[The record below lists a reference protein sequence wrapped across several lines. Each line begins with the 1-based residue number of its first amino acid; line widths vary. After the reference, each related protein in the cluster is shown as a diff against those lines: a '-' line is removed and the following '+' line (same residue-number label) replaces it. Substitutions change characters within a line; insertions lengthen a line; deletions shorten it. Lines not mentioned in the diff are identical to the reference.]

1 MRNETKHRSRAPW
14 GLAALRG
21 RKLPRRSRAQLFS
34 LAALLVATALLYLVG
49 LSISGYANEF
59 YSAAAQAGSTNWW
72 SFLWGSSDAGNSIT
86 VDKPPAAIWPMALAV
101 RVFGLSSWSIL
112 VPQAIMG
119 VLAVWLLY
127 ATVRRQFGHRTGLL
141 AGAALATTPVA
152 CLMFRFNNPD
162 ALLVLLLIACVH
174 CVLRALEFEPTDGGN
189 RCRTAWMALAGVACG
204 FAFLTK
210 QLQAFLIL
218 PGLAVAFLVASPT
231 TVRRRLLDSAAAVG
245 ALVASAGWWVLL
257 TVLVPASMRP
267 YIGGSQTNSFL
278 ELTFG
283 YNGLGRITGSMEGAV
298 VAGGSGTGSTTIST
312 GHAGMWGQTGIT
324 RLFDGVWGTQWS
336 WLAPA
341 ALAGIVVALVCLA
354 RAPRTSV
361 RRAQVVAWG
370 GWLVVT
376 GAVFSFMGGTIHQ
389 YYTVA
394 LAPATA
400 ALAAICVYY
409 LLKCKDLAWAR
420 ATSIA
425 LTLALGA
432 WSVVLLRRSEWIWA
446 LRPLALGLAV
456 ASAALQAYLW
466 HRAAKPARA
475 ATAEPAAGEKNA
487 TPAAAPSAAPQ
498 HLAGGRPADP
508 RLQTAA
514 VALALAAAAVGPV
527 SYSLYTAATAH
538 TGSIVTAGPSVSG
551 DSSMGGG
558 PGGRQGGMG
567 SGPGGMGNTG
577 SNGGQGTG
585 SQTTGTGTG
594 TTNGNGNSTG
604 TNASSGNTPSAPSGG
619 SGNGGG
625 MQPPTANGTGTG
637 TTNGTGSGNANG
649 IGGGMGNGSAP
660 NAEGLSSNGGGKG
673 GMGGLLGGSS
683 GSVSSKLVK
692 MLQKNSDGYRWVAAT
707 TGSQNAASYQLATE
721 CSVMPVGGFNG
732 SDPAPTLAQFK
743 KWVKQGLIHYYI
755 AGGQTGGTQ
764 IGGSSASSEI
774 ASWVQQNFESTTVDG
789 VTVYDLTQQ
798 IS

>member
-1 MRNETKHRSRAPW
+1 MRNETKHGSRAPR

-21 RKLPRRSRAQLFS
+21 RELPRRSRAQLFS

-141 AGAALATTPVA
+141 AGAALAATPVA

-174 CVLRALEFEPTDGGN
+174 CVLRALEFEPTAGGN

-204 FAFLTK
+204 VAFLTK

-400 ALAAICVYY
+400 ALAAICLYY
-409 LLKCKDLAWAR
+409 LLKCKNLAWAR

-432 WSVVLLRRSEWIWA
+432 WSVVLLRRSDWIWA

-466 HRAAKPARA
+466 HRAARPSRA
-475 ATAEPAAGEKNA
+475 ANAEPAAGEKDA
-487 TPAAAPSAAPQ
+487 TPAAAASVAPQ

-567 SGPGGMGNTG
+567 TMGGGPGGQQ
-577 SNGGQGTG
+577 GGP
-585 SQTTGTGTG
+585 
-594 TTNGNGNSTG
+594 GNSSGTG

-625 MQPPTANGTGTG
+625 MQPPAANGTGTG

-660 NAEGLSSNGGGKG
+660 NAEGLSSNGKGKG

-692 MLQKNSDGYRWVAAT
+692 MLQKNSDSYRWVAAT
-707 TGSQNAASYQLATE
+707 TGSQSAASYQLATE
-721 CSVMPVGGFNG
+721 CSVMPIGGFNG

-755 AGGQTGGTQ
+755 AGRQTGGTQ

-798 IS
+798 SS

>member
-1 MRNETKHRSRAPW
+1 MRNETKHGSRAPR

-21 RKLPRRSRAQLFS
+21 RKLPRRSRVQLFS

-49 LSISGYANEF
+49 LSVSGYANEF
-59 YSAAAQAGSTNWW
+59 YSSAAQAGSTNWW

-127 ATVRRQFGHRTGLL
+127 ATIRRQFGHLAGLL

-298 VAGGSGTGSTTIST
+298 VAGGASGTGSTTIST

-432 WSVVLLRRSEWIWA
+432 WSVVLLRRSDWIWA

-466 HRAAKPARA
+466 HRAARPARA
-475 ATAEPAAGEKNA
+475 ATAEPTADEKDA
-487 TPAAAPSAAPQ
+487 TPAAAASAAPQ

-567 SGPGGMGNTG
+567 TMGGGA
-577 SNGGQGTG
+577 
-585 SQTTGTGTG
+585 
-594 TTNGNGNSTG
+594 G
-604 TNASSGNTPSAPSGG
+604 TNAPLGNMPSAPSGG

-625 MQPPTANGTGTG
+625 MQPPAA
-637 TTNGTGSGNANG
+637 NGTGSGNANG

-692 MLQKNSDGYRWVAAT
+692 MLQKNSDSYRWVAAT

-721 CSVMPVGGFNG
+721 CSVMPIGGFNG

>member
-1 MRNETKHRSRAPW
+1 MRNETKHRSRAPR

-101 RVFGLSSWSIL
+101 RLFGLSSWSIL

-174 CVLRALEFEPTDGGN
+174 CVLRALEFEPTTGGN

-361 RRAQVVAWG
+361 RRAQVVTWG

-567 SGPGGMGNTG
+567 TMGGGA
-577 SNGGQGTG
+577 
-585 SQTTGTGTG
+585 
-594 TTNGNGNSTG
+594 G
-604 TNASSGNTPSAPSGG
+604 TNAPLGNMPSAPSGG

-625 MQPPTANGTGTG
+625 MQPPAA
-637 TTNGTGSGNANG
+637 NGTGSGNANG

-692 MLQKNSDGYRWVAAT
+692 MLQKNSDSYRWVAAT

-721 CSVMPVGGFNG
+721 CSVMPIGGFNG

>member
-1 MRNETKHRSRAPW
+1 MRNETKHGSRAPR

-49 LSISGYANEF
+49 LSVSGYANEF
-59 YSAAAQAGSTNWW
+59 YSSAAQAGSTNWW

-141 AGAALATTPVA
+141 AGAALAATPVA

-174 CVLRALEFEPTDGGN
+174 CVLRALEFEPTAGGN

-204 FAFLTK
+204 VAFLTK

-432 WSVVLLRRSEWIWA
+432 WSVVLLRRSDWIWA

-466 HRAAKPARA
+466 HRAARPARA
-475 ATAEPAAGEKNA
+475 ATAEPVAGEKNA
-487 TPAAAPSAAPQ
+487 TPAAATSAAPQ

-508 RLQTAA
+508 RLHTAA

-567 SGPGGMGNTG
+567 TMGGGA
-577 SNGGQGTG
+577 
-585 SQTTGTGTG
+585 
-594 TTNGNGNSTG
+594 G
-604 TNASSGNTPSAPSGG
+604 TNAPLGNMPSAPSGG

-625 MQPPTANGTGTG
+625 MQPPAA
-637 TTNGTGSGNANG
+637 NGTGSGNANG

-660 NAEGLSSNGGGKG
+660 NAEGLSSNGGGSGGRG

-692 MLQKNSDGYRWVAAT
+692 MLQKNSDSYRWVAAT

-721 CSVMPVGGFNG
+721 CSVMPIGGFNG

>member
-1 MRNETKHRSRAPW
+1 MRNETKHGSRAPR

-21 RKLPRRSRAQLFS
+21 RELPRRSRAQLFS

-141 AGAALATTPVA
+141 AGAALAATPVA

-174 CVLRALEFEPTDGGN
+174 CVLRALEFEPTAGGN

-204 FAFLTK
+204 VAFLTK

-409 LLKCKDLAWAR
+409 LLKCKDLVWAR

-432 WSVVLLRRSEWIWA
+432 WSVVLLRRSDWIWA

-466 HRAAKPARA
+466 HRAARPARA
-475 ATAEPAAGEKNA
+475 ATAEPTADEKDA
-487 TPAAAPSAAPQ
+487 TPAAAASAAPQ

-558 PGGRQGGMG
+558 PGGQQGG
-567 SGPGGMGNTG
+567 P
-577 SNGGQGTG
+577 
-585 SQTTGTGTG
+585 
-594 TTNGNGNSTG
+594 GNSSGTG

-619 SGNGGG
+619 SGSGGG

-660 NAEGLSSNGGGKG
+660 NAEGLASNGGGKG

-683 GSVSSKLVK
+683 ESVSSKLVK

>member
-1 MRNETKHRSRAPW
+1 MRNETKHGSRAPR
-14 GLAALRG
+14 GLTALRG
-21 RKLPRRSRAQLFS
+21 RKLPRRSRVQLFS

-49 LSISGYANEF
+49 LSVSGYANEF

-127 ATVRRQFGHRTGLL
+127 ATIRRQFGHLAGLL

-174 CVLRALEFEPTDGGN
+174 CVLRALEFEPTAGGN

-204 FAFLTK
+204 VAFLTK

-257 TVLVPASMRP
+257 TALVPASMRP

-432 WSVVLLRRSEWIWA
+432 WSVVLLRRSDWIWA

-466 HRAAKPARA
+466 HRAARPSRA
-475 ATAEPAAGEKNA
+475 ATAEPVAGEKNA
-487 TPAAAPSAAPQ
+487 TPAAATSAAPQ

-508 RLQTAA
+508 RLHTAA

-567 SGPGGMGNTG
+567 TMGGGA
-577 SNGGQGTG
+577 
-585 SQTTGTGTG
+585 
-594 TTNGNGNSTG
+594 G
-604 TNASSGNTPSAPSGG
+604 TNAPLGNMPSAPSGG

-625 MQPPTANGTGTG
+625 MQPPAA
-637 TTNGTGSGNANG
+637 NGTGSGNANG
-649 IGGGMGNGSAP
+649 IGGGMGDGSAP
-660 NAEGLSSNGGGKG
+660 NAEGLSSSGGGRG

-692 MLQKNSDGYRWVAAT
+692 MLQKNSGSYRWVAAT

-721 CSVMPVGGFNG
+721 CSVMPIGGFNG

>member
-1 MRNETKHRSRAPW
+1 MRNETKHRSRAPR

-21 RKLPRRSRAQLFS
+21 RKLPRRSRVQLFS

-49 LSISGYANEF
+49 LSVSGYANEF
-59 YSAAAQAGSTNWW
+59 YSSAAQAGSTNWW

-127 ATVRRQFGHRTGLL
+127 ATVRRQFGHLAGLL

-278 ELTFG
+278 ELTFS

-298 VAGGSGTGSTTIST
+298 VAGGSGTGSTTIAT

-432 WSVVLLRRSEWIWA
+432 WSVVLLRRSDWIWA

-466 HRAAKPARA
+466 HRAARPSRA
-475 ATAEPAAGEKNA
+475 ATAEPVAGEKNA
-487 TPAAAPSAAPQ
+487 TPAAATSAAPQ

-508 RLQTAA
+508 RLHTAA

-567 SGPGGMGNTG
+567 TMGGGA
-577 SNGGQGTG
+577 
-585 SQTTGTGTG
+585 
-594 TTNGNGNSTG
+594 G
-604 TNASSGNTPSAPSGG
+604 TNAPLGNMPSAPSGG

-625 MQPPTANGTGTG
+625 MQPPAA
-637 TTNGTGSGNANG
+637 NGTGSGNANG

-692 MLQKNSDGYRWVAAT
+692 MLQKNSDSYRWVAAT

-721 CSVMPVGGFNG
+721 CSVMPIGGFNG

>member
-1 MRNETKHRSRAPW
+1 MRNETKHGSRAPR

-21 RKLPRRSRAQLFS
+21 RKLPRRSRVQLFS

-49 LSISGYANEF
+49 LSVSGYANEF

-141 AGAALATTPVA
+141 AGAALAATPVA

-174 CVLRALEFEPTDGGN
+174 CVLRALEFEPTAGGN

-257 TVLVPASMRP
+257 TALVPASMRP

-278 ELTFG
+278 ELTFS

-298 VAGGSGTGSTTIST
+298 VAGGASGTGSTTIST

-432 WSVVLLRRSEWIWA
+432 WSVVLLRRSDWIWA

-466 HRAAKPARA
+466 HRAARPARA
-475 ATAEPAAGEKNA
+475 ATAEPTADEKDA
-487 TPAAAPSAAPQ
+487 TPAAAASAAPQ

-508 RLQTAA
+508 RLHTAA

-567 SGPGGMGNTG
+567 TMGGGA
-577 SNGGQGTG
+577 
-585 SQTTGTGTG
+585 
-594 TTNGNGNSTG
+594 G
-604 TNASSGNTPSAPSGG
+604 TNAPLGNMPSAPSGG

-625 MQPPTANGTGTG
+625 MQPPAA
-637 TTNGTGSGNANG
+637 NGTGSGNANG

-692 MLQKNSDGYRWVAAT
+692 MLQKNSDSYRWVAAT

-721 CSVMPVGGFNG
+721 CSVMPIGGFNG

>member
-1 MRNETKHRSRAPW
+1 MRNETKHGSRAPR

-21 RKLPRRSRAQLFS
+21 RKLPRRSRVQLFS

-49 LSISGYANEF
+49 LSVSGYANEF
-59 YSAAAQAGSTNWW
+59 YSSAAQAGSTNWW

-127 ATVRRQFGHRTGLL
+127 ATIRRQFGHLAGLL

-174 CVLRALEFEPTDGGN
+174 CVLRALEFEPTAGGN

-204 FAFLTK
+204 VAFLTK

-432 WSVVLLRRSEWIWA
+432 WSVVLLRRSDWIWA

-466 HRAAKPARA
+466 HRAARPARA
-475 ATAEPAAGEKNA
+475 ATAEPTADEKDA
-487 TPAAAPSAAPQ
+487 TPAAAASAAPQ

-567 SGPGGMGNTG
+567 TMGGGA
-577 SNGGQGTG
+577 
-585 SQTTGTGTG
+585 
-594 TTNGNGNSTG
+594 G
-604 TNASSGNTPSAPSGG
+604 TNAPLGNMPSAPSGG

-625 MQPPTANGTGTG
+625 MQPPAA
-637 TTNGTGSGNANG
+637 NGTGSGNANG

-692 MLQKNSDGYRWVAAT
+692 MLQKNSDSYRWVAAT

-721 CSVMPVGGFNG
+721 CSVMPIGGFNG

>member
-1 MRNETKHRSRAPW
+1 MRNETKHGSRAPR

-21 RKLPRRSRAQLFS
+21 RELPRRSRAQLFS

-127 ATVRRQFGHRTGLL
+127 ATIRRQFGHLAGLL

-174 CVLRALEFEPTDGGN
+174 CVLRALEFEPTAGGN

-204 FAFLTK
+204 VAFLTK

-278 ELTFG
+278 ELTFS

-298 VAGGSGTGSTTIST
+298 VAGGASGTGSTTIST

-432 WSVVLLRRSEWIWA
+432 WSVVLLRRSDWIWA

-466 HRAAKPARA
+466 HRAARPARA
-475 ATAEPAAGEKNA
+475 ATAEPTADEKDA
-487 TPAAAPSAAPQ
+487 TPAAAASAAPQ

-508 RLQTAA
+508 RLHTAA

-567 SGPGGMGNTG
+567 TMGGGA
-577 SNGGQGTG
+577 
-585 SQTTGTGTG
+585 
-594 TTNGNGNSTG
+594 G
-604 TNASSGNTPSAPSGG
+604 TNAPLGNMPSAPSGG

-625 MQPPTANGTGTG
+625 MQPPAA
-637 TTNGTGSGNANG
+637 NGTGSGNANG

-692 MLQKNSDGYRWVAAT
+692 MLQKNSDSYRWVAAT

-721 CSVMPVGGFNG
+721 CSVMPIGGFNG

>member
-1 MRNETKHRSRAPW
+1 MRNETKHRSRAPR

-101 RVFGLSSWSIL
+101 RLFGLSSWSIL

-174 CVLRALEFEPTDGGN
+174 CVLRALEFEPTTGGN

-394 LAPATA
+394 LGARHGGACGNLRLLPAKMQGPCLGARHVHRTDARTGRLVRGA
-400 ALAAICVYY
+400 ASALGV
-409 LLKCKDLAWAR
+409 DLGPKAAR
-420 ATSIA
+420 A
-425 LTLALGA
+425 
-432 WSVVLLRRSEWIWA
+432 WPRR
-446 LRPLALGLAV
+446 RV
-456 ASAALQAYLW
+456 R
-466 HRAAKPARA
+466 RAAGVPVAPRRKAGTRRDRRARRGREERDPRSRA
-475 ATAEPAAGEKNA
+475 IRR
-487 TPAAAPSAAPQ
+487 AAAPCRRKARGPQAPDGRRRTRACRGRRRPRELQ
-498 HLAGGRPADP
+498 PLHRRDGAHRLHRDGRPQRERRLLHGRRP
-508 RLQTAA
+508 RRASGRHGHHGRRRGHQRAPRQHA
-514 VALALAAAAVGPV
+514 VR
-527 SYSLYTAATAH
+527 TQR
-538 TGSIVTAGPSVSG
+538 
-551 DSSMGGG
+551 
-558 PGGRQGGMG
+558 RQ
-567 SGPGGMGNTG
+567 
-577 SNGGQGTG
+577 
-585 SQTTGTGTG
+585 
-594 TTNGNGNSTG
+594 
-604 TNASSGNTPSAPSGG
+604 
-619 SGNGGG
+619 
-625 MQPPTANGTGTG
+625 
-637 TTNGTGSGNANG
+637 
-649 IGGGMGNGSAP
+649 
-660 NAEGLSSNGGGKG
+660 
-673 GMGGLLGGSS
+673 
-683 GSVSSKLVK
+683 
-692 MLQKNSDGYRWVAAT
+692 R
-707 TGSQNAASYQLATE
+707 
-721 CSVMPVGGFNG
+721 
-732 SDPAPTLAQFK
+732 
-743 KWVKQGLIHYYI
+743 
-755 AGGQTGGTQ
+755 
-764 IGGSSASSEI
+764 
-774 ASWVQQNFESTTVDG
+774 
-789 VTVYDLTQQ
+789 
-798 IS
+798 

>member
-1 MRNETKHRSRAPW
+1 MRNETKHGSRAPR

-21 RKLPRRSRAQLFS
+21 RELPRRSRAQLFS

-141 AGAALATTPVA
+141 AGAALAATPVA

-174 CVLRALEFEPTDGGN
+174 CVLRALEFEPTAGGN

-204 FAFLTK
+204 VAFLTK

-400 ALAAICVYY
+400 ALAAICLYY
-409 LLKCKDLAWAR
+409 LLKCKNLAWAR

-432 WSVVLLRRSEWIWA
+432 WSVVLLRRSDWIWA

-466 HRAAKPARA
+466 HRAARPSRA
-475 ATAEPAAGEKNA
+475 ANAEPAAGEKDA
-487 TPAAAPSAAPQ
+487 TPAAAASVAPQ

-567 SGPGGMGNTG
+567 TMGGGPGGQQ
-577 SNGGQGTG
+577 GGP
-585 SQTTGTGTG
+585 
-594 TTNGNGNSTG
+594 GNSSGTG

-625 MQPPTANGTGTG
+625 MQPPAANGTGTG

-692 MLQKNSDGYRWVAAT
+692 MLQKNSDSYRWVAAT
-707 TGSQNAASYQLATE
+707 TGSQSAASYQLATE
-721 CSVMPVGGFNG
+721 CSVMPIGGFNG

-755 AGGQTGGTQ
+755 AGRQTGGTQ

-798 IS
+798 SS

>member
-1 MRNETKHRSRAPW
+1 MRNETKHGSRAPR

-21 RKLPRRSRAQLFS
+21 RELPRRSRAQLFS

-141 AGAALATTPVA
+141 AGAALAATPVA

-174 CVLRALEFEPTDGGN
+174 CVLRALEFEPTAGGN

-204 FAFLTK
+204 VAFLTK

-218 PGLAVAFLVASPT
+218 PGLAIAFLVASPT

-361 RRAQVVAWG
+361 RRAQVVTWG

-409 LLKCKDLAWAR
+409 LLKCKDLVWAR

-432 WSVVLLRRSEWIWA
+432 WSVVLLRRSDWIWA

-466 HRAAKPARA
+466 HRAARPARA
-475 ATAEPAAGEKNA
+475 ATAEPTADEKDA
-487 TPAAAPSAAPQ
+487 TPAAAASAAPQ

-567 SGPGGMGNTG
+567 TMGGGA
-577 SNGGQGTG
+577 
-585 SQTTGTGTG
+585 
-594 TTNGNGNSTG
+594 G
-604 TNASSGNTPSAPSGG
+604 TNAPLGNMPSAPSGG

-625 MQPPTANGTGTG
+625 MQPPAA
-637 TTNGTGSGNANG
+637 NGTGSGNANG
-649 IGGGMGNGSAP
+649 IGGGMGDGSAP
-660 NAEGLSSNGGGKG
+660 NAEGLSSSGGGSGGRG

-692 MLQKNSDGYRWVAAT
+692 MLQKNSDSYRWVAAT

-721 CSVMPVGGFNG
+721 CSVMPIGGFNG

-798 IS
+798 VS

>member
-1 MRNETKHRSRAPW
+1 MRNETKHGSRAPR

-21 RKLPRRSRAQLFS
+21 RKLPRRSRVQLFS

-49 LSISGYANEF
+49 LSVSGYANEF
-59 YSAAAQAGSTNWW
+59 YSSAAQAGSTNWW

-141 AGAALATTPVA
+141 AGAALAATPVA

-204 FAFLTK
+204 VAFLTK

-278 ELTFG
+278 ELTFS

-298 VAGGSGTGSTTIST
+298 VAGGASGTGSTTIST

-432 WSVVLLRRSEWIWA
+432 WSVVLLRRSDWIWA

-466 HRAAKPARA
+466 HRAARPARA
-475 ATAEPAAGEKNA
+475 ATAEPTADEKDA
-487 TPAAAPSAAPQ
+487 TPAAAASAAPQ

-567 SGPGGMGNTG
+567 TMGGGA
-577 SNGGQGTG
+577 
-585 SQTTGTGTG
+585 
-594 TTNGNGNSTG
+594 G
-604 TNASSGNTPSAPSGG
+604 TNAPLGNMPSAPSGG

-625 MQPPTANGTGTG
+625 MQPPAA
-637 TTNGTGSGNANG
+637 NGTGSGNANG

-692 MLQKNSDGYRWVAAT
+692 MLQKNSDSYRWVAAT

-721 CSVMPVGGFNG
+721 CSVMPIGGFNG

>member
-1 MRNETKHRSRAPW
+1 MRNETKHGSRAPR

-21 RKLPRRSRAQLFS
+21 RKLPRRSRVQLFS

-49 LSISGYANEF
+49 LSVSGYANEF
-59 YSAAAQAGSTNWW
+59 YSSAAQAGSTNWW

-127 ATVRRQFGHRTGLL
+127 ATIRRQFGHLAGLL

-432 WSVVLLRRSEWIWA
+432 WSVVLLRRSDWIWA

-466 HRAAKPARA
+466 HRAARPARA
-475 ATAEPAAGEKNA
+475 ATAEPTADEKDA
-487 TPAAAPSAAPQ
+487 TPAAAASAAPQ

-567 SGPGGMGNTG
+567 TMGGGA
-577 SNGGQGTG
+577 
-585 SQTTGTGTG
+585 
-594 TTNGNGNSTG
+594 G
-604 TNASSGNTPSAPSGG
+604 TNAPLGNMPSAPSGG

-625 MQPPTANGTGTG
+625 MQPPAA
-637 TTNGTGSGNANG
+637 NGTGSGNANG
-649 IGGGMGNGSAP
+649 IGGGMGDGSAP

-692 MLQKNSDGYRWVAAT
+692 MLQKNSDSYRWVAAT

-721 CSVMPVGGFNG
+721 CSVMPIGGFNG

>member
-1 MRNETKHRSRAPW
+1 MRNETKHGSRAPR

-49 LSISGYANEF
+49 LSVSGSANEF
-59 YSAAAQAGSTNWW
+59 YSSAAQAGSTNWW

-204 FAFLTK
+204 VAFLTK

-298 VAGGSGTGSTTIST
+298 VAGGASGTGSTTIST

-432 WSVVLLRRSEWIWA
+432 WSVVLLRRSDWIWA

-466 HRAAKPARA
+466 HRAARPARA
-475 ATAEPAAGEKNA
+475 ATAEPTADEKDA
-487 TPAAAPSAAPQ
+487 TPAAAASAAPQ

-508 RLQTAA
+508 RLHTAA

-567 SGPGGMGNTG
+567 TMGGGA
-577 SNGGQGTG
+577 
-585 SQTTGTGTG
+585 
-594 TTNGNGNSTG
+594 G
-604 TNASSGNTPSAPSGG
+604 TNAPLGNMPSAPSGG

-625 MQPPTANGTGTG
+625 MQPPAA
-637 TTNGTGSGNANG
+637 NGTGSGNANG

-692 MLQKNSDGYRWVAAT
+692 MLQKNSDSYRWVAAT

-721 CSVMPVGGFNG
+721 CSVMPIGGFNG

>member
-1 MRNETKHRSRAPW
+1 MRNETKHGSRAPR

-21 RKLPRRSRAQLFS
+21 RELPRRSRAQLFS

-141 AGAALATTPVA
+141 AGAALAATPVA

-174 CVLRALEFEPTDGGN
+174 CVLRALEFEPTAGGN

-204 FAFLTK
+204 VAFLTK

-361 RRAQVVAWG
+361 RRAQVVTWG

-409 LLKCKDLAWAR
+409 LLKCKDLVWAR

-432 WSVVLLRRSEWIWA
+432 WSVVLLRRSDWIWA

-466 HRAAKPARA
+466 HRAARPARA
-475 ATAEPAAGEKNA
+475 ATAEPTADEKDA
-487 TPAAAPSAAPQ
+487 TPAAAASAAPQ

-567 SGPGGMGNTG
+567 TMGGGPGGQQ
-577 SNGGQGTG
+577 GGP
-585 SQTTGTGTG
+585 
-594 TTNGNGNSTG
+594 GNSSGTG

-625 MQPPTANGTGTG
+625 MQPPAANGTGTG

-692 MLQKNSDGYRWVAAT
+692 MLQKNSDSYRWVAAT
-707 TGSQNAASYQLATE
+707 TGSQSAASYQLATE
-721 CSVMPVGGFNG
+721 CSVMPIGGFNG

-755 AGGQTGGTQ
+755 AGRQTGGTQ

-798 IS
+798 SS

>member
-1 MRNETKHRSRAPW
+1 MRNETKHRSRAPR

-101 RVFGLSSWSIL
+101 RLFGLSSWSIL

-174 CVLRALEFEPTDGGN
+174 CVLRALEFEPTAGGN

-298 VAGGSGTGSTTIST
+298 VAGGSGTGSTTIAT

-432 WSVVLLRRSEWIWA
+432 WSVVLLRRSDWIWA

-466 HRAAKPARA
+466 HRAARPAHA
-475 ATAEPAAGEKNA
+475 ATAEPVAGEKNA
-487 TPAAAPSAAPQ
+487 TPAAATSAAPQ

-567 SGPGGMGNTG
+567 TMGGGA
-577 SNGGQGTG
+577 
-585 SQTTGTGTG
+585 
-594 TTNGNGNSTG
+594 G
-604 TNASSGNTPSAPSGG
+604 TNAPLGNMPSAPSGG

-625 MQPPTANGTGTG
+625 MQPPAA
-637 TTNGTGSGNANG
+637 NGTGSGNANG

-692 MLQKNSDGYRWVAAT
+692 MLQKNSDSYRWVAAT

-721 CSVMPVGGFNG
+721 CSVMPIGGFNG

>member
-1 MRNETKHRSRAPW
+1 M
-14 GLAALRG
+14 
-21 RKLPRRSRAQLFS
+21 QLFS

-49 LSISGYANEF
+49 LSVSGYANEF

-141 AGAALATTPVA
+141 AGAALAATPVA

-174 CVLRALEFEPTDGGN
+174 CVLRALEFEPTAGGN

-204 FAFLTK
+204 VAFLTK

-278 ELTFG
+278 ELTFS

-298 VAGGSGTGSTTIST
+298 VAGGASGTGSTTIST

-432 WSVVLLRRSEWIWA
+432 WSVVLLRRSDWIWA

-466 HRAAKPARA
+466 HRAARPAHA
-475 ATAEPAAGEKNA
+475 ATAEPVAGEKNA
-487 TPAAAPSAAPQ
+487 TPAAATSAAPQ

-508 RLQTAA
+508 RLHTAA

-567 SGPGGMGNTG
+567 TMGGGA
-577 SNGGQGTG
+577 
-585 SQTTGTGTG
+585 
-594 TTNGNGNSTG
+594 G
-604 TNASSGNTPSAPSGG
+604 TNAPLGNMPSAPSGG

-625 MQPPTANGTGTG
+625 MQPPAA
-637 TTNGTGSGNANG
+637 NGTGSGNANG

-692 MLQKNSDGYRWVAAT
+692 MLQKNSDSYRWVAAT

-721 CSVMPVGGFNG
+721 CSVMPIGGFNG

>member
-1 MRNETKHRSRAPW
+1 MRNETKHGSRAPR

-21 RKLPRRSRAQLFS
+21 RELPRRSRAQLFS

-141 AGAALATTPVA
+141 AGAALAATPVA

-174 CVLRALEFEPTDGGN
+174 CVLRALEFEPTAGGN

-298 VAGGSGTGSTTIST
+298 VAGGASGTGSTTIST

-354 RAPRTSV
+354 RASRTSV

-432 WSVVLLRRSEWIWA
+432 WSVVLLRRSDWIWA

-466 HRAAKPARA
+466 HRAARPAHA
-475 ATAEPAAGEKNA
+475 ASAEPAAGEKNA
-487 TPAAAPSAAPQ
+487 TPAAATSAAPQ

-508 RLQTAA
+508 RLHTAA

-567 SGPGGMGNTG
+567 TMGGGA
-577 SNGGQGTG
+577 
-585 SQTTGTGTG
+585 
-594 TTNGNGNSTG
+594 G
-604 TNASSGNTPSAPSGG
+604 TNAPLGNMPSAPSGG

-625 MQPPTANGTGTG
+625 MQPPAA
-637 TTNGTGSGNANG
+637 NGTGSGNANG
-649 IGGGMGNGSAP
+649 IGGGMGDGSAP

-692 MLQKNSDGYRWVAAT
+692 MLQKNSDSYRWVAAT

-721 CSVMPVGGFNG
+721 CSVMPIGGFNG

>member
-1 MRNETKHRSRAPW
+1 MRNETKHGSRAPR

-21 RKLPRRSRAQLFS
+21 RKLPRRSRVQLFS

-49 LSISGYANEF
+49 LSVSGYANEF
-59 YSAAAQAGSTNWW
+59 YSSAAQAGSTNWW

-127 ATVRRQFGHRTGLL
+127 ATIRRQFGHLAGLL

-298 VAGGSGTGSTTIST
+298 VAGGASGTGSTTIST

-432 WSVVLLRRSEWIWA
+432 WSVVLLRRSDWIWA

-466 HRAAKPARA
+466 HRAARPARA
-475 ATAEPAAGEKNA
+475 ATAEPTADEKDA
-487 TPAAAPSAAPQ
+487 TPAAAASAAPQ

-567 SGPGGMGNTG
+567 TMGGGA
-577 SNGGQGTG
+577 
-585 SQTTGTGTG
+585 
-594 TTNGNGNSTG
+594 G
-604 TNASSGNTPSAPSGG
+604 TNAPLGNMPSAPSGG

-625 MQPPTANGTGTG
+625 MQPPAA
-637 TTNGTGSGNANG
+637 NGTGSGNANG

-692 MLQKNSDGYRWVAAT
+692 MLQKNSDSYRWVAAT

-721 CSVMPVGGFNG
+721 CSVMPIGGFNG

-755 AGGQTGGTQ
+755 AGGHTGGTQ

-798 IS
+798 SS

>member
-1 MRNETKHRSRAPW
+1 MRNETKHRSRAPR

-101 RVFGLSSWSIL
+101 RLFGLSSWSIL

-174 CVLRALEFEPTDGGN
+174 CVLRALEFEPTTGGN

-257 TVLVPASMRP
+257 TALVPASMRP

-298 VAGGSGTGSTTIST
+298 VAGGASGTGSTTIST

-567 SGPGGMGNTG
+567 TMGGGA
-577 SNGGQGTG
+577 
-585 SQTTGTGTG
+585 
-594 TTNGNGNSTG
+594 G
-604 TNASSGNTPSAPSGG
+604 TNAPLGNMPSAPSGG

-625 MQPPTANGTGTG
+625 MQPPAA
-637 TTNGTGSGNANG
+637 NGTGSGNANG

-692 MLQKNSDGYRWVAAT
+692 MLQKNSDSYRWVAAT

-721 CSVMPVGGFNG
+721 CSVMPIGGFNG

>member
-1 MRNETKHRSRAPW
+1 MRNETKHGSRAPR

-21 RKLPRRSRAQLFS
+21 RKLPRRSRVQLFS

-49 LSISGYANEF
+49 LSVSGYANEF

-127 ATVRRQFGHRTGLL
+127 ATIRRQFGHLAGLL

-278 ELTFG
+278 ELTFS

-298 VAGGSGTGSTTIST
+298 VAGGASGTGSTTIST

-432 WSVVLLRRSEWIWA
+432 WSVVLLRRSDWIWA

-466 HRAAKPARA
+466 HRAARPARA
-475 ATAEPAAGEKNA
+475 ATAEPTADEKDA
-487 TPAAAPSAAPQ
+487 TPAAAASAAPQ

-567 SGPGGMGNTG
+567 TMGGGA
-577 SNGGQGTG
+577 
-585 SQTTGTGTG
+585 
-594 TTNGNGNSTG
+594 G
-604 TNASSGNTPSAPSGG
+604 TNAPLGNMPSAPSGG

-625 MQPPTANGTGTG
+625 MQPPAA
-637 TTNGTGSGNANG
+637 NGTGSGNANG

-692 MLQKNSDGYRWVAAT
+692 MLQKNSDSYRWVAAT

-721 CSVMPVGGFNG
+721 CSVMPIGGFNG

>member
-1 MRNETKHRSRAPW
+1 MRNETKHGSRAPR

-21 RKLPRRSRAQLFS
+21 RELPRRSRAQLFS

-127 ATVRRQFGHRTGLL
+127 ATIRRQFGHRTGLL
-141 AGAALATTPVA
+141 AGAALAATPVA

-174 CVLRALEFEPTDGGN
+174 CVLRALEFEPTAGGN

-204 FAFLTK
+204 VAFLTK

-432 WSVVLLRRSEWIWA
+432 WSVVLLRRSDWIWA

-466 HRAAKPARA
+466 HRAARPARA
-475 ATAEPAAGEKNA
+475 ATAEPTADEKDA
-487 TPAAAPSAAPQ
+487 TPAAAASAAPQ

-567 SGPGGMGNTG
+567 TMGGGA
-577 SNGGQGTG
+577 
-585 SQTTGTGTG
+585 
-594 TTNGNGNSTG
+594 G
-604 TNASSGNTPSAPSGG
+604 TNAPLGNMPSAPSGG

-625 MQPPTANGTGTG
+625 MQPPAA
-637 TTNGTGSGNANG
+637 NGTGSGNANG

-692 MLQKNSDGYRWVAAT
+692 MLQKNSDSYRWVAAT

-721 CSVMPVGGFNG
+721 CSVMPIGGFNG

>member
-1 MRNETKHRSRAPW
+1 MRNETKHGSRAPR

-21 RKLPRRSRAQLFS
+21 RKLPRRSRVQLFS

-49 LSISGYANEF
+49 LSVSGYANEF
-59 YSAAAQAGSTNWW
+59 YSSAAQAGSTNWW

-127 ATVRRQFGHRTGLL
+127 ATVRRQFGHLAGLL

-278 ELTFG
+278 ELTFS

-298 VAGGSGTGSTTIST
+298 VAGGASGTGSTTIST

-354 RAPRTSV
+354 RASRTSV

-400 ALAAICVYY
+400 ALSAICLFY

-420 ATSIA
+420 ATSVA

-432 WSVVLLRRSEWIWA
+432 WSVVLLRRSDWIWA

-466 HRAAKPARA
+466 HRAARPSRA
-475 ATAEPAAGEKNA
+475 ATAEPVAGEKNA
-487 TPAAAPSAAPQ
+487 TPAAATSAAPQ

-508 RLQTAA
+508 RLHTAA

-567 SGPGGMGNTG
+567 TMGGGA
-577 SNGGQGTG
+577 
-585 SQTTGTGTG
+585 
-594 TTNGNGNSTG
+594 G

-625 MQPPTANGTGTG
+625 MQPPAA
-637 TTNGTGSGNANG
+637 NGTGSGNANG
-649 IGGGMGNGSAP
+649 IGGGMGDGSAP
-660 NAEGLSSNGGGKG
+660 NAEGLSSSGGGSGGRG

-692 MLQKNSDGYRWVAAT
+692 MLQKNSGSYRWVAAT

-721 CSVMPVGGFNG
+721 CSVMPIGGFNG

>member
-1 MRNETKHRSRAPW
+1 MRNETKHGSRAPR

-21 RKLPRRSRAQLFS
+21 RELPRRSRAQLFS

-141 AGAALATTPVA
+141 AGAALAATPVA

-174 CVLRALEFEPTDGGN
+174 CVLRALEFEPTAGGN

-204 FAFLTK
+204 VAFLTK

-361 RRAQVVAWG
+361 RRAQVVTWG

-409 LLKCKDLAWAR
+409 LLKCKDLVWAR

-432 WSVVLLRRSEWIWA
+432 WSVVLLRRSDWIWA

-466 HRAAKPARA
+466 HRAARPARA
-475 ATAEPAAGEKNA
+475 ATAEPTADEKDA
-487 TPAAAPSAAPQ
+487 TPAAAASAAPQ

-567 SGPGGMGNTG
+567 TMGGGPGGQQ
-577 SNGGQGTG
+577 GGP
-585 SQTTGTGTG
+585 
-594 TTNGNGNSTG
+594 GNSSGTG

-625 MQPPTANGTGTG
+625 MQPPAANGTGTG

-692 MLQKNSDGYRWVAAT
+692 MLQKNSDSYRWVAAT
-707 TGSQNAASYQLATE
+707 TGSQSAASYQLATE
-721 CSVMPVGGFNG
+721 CSVMPIGGFNG

-755 AGGQTGGTQ
+755 AGRQTGGTQ

-798 IS
+798 SHAPHGSVRVDPRADKCK

>member
-1 MRNETKHRSRAPW
+1 
-14 GLAALRG
+14 
-21 RKLPRRSRAQLFS
+21 
-34 LAALLVATALLYLVG
+34 
-49 LSISGYANEF
+49 
-59 YSAAAQAGSTNWW
+59 
-72 SFLWGSSDAGNSIT
+72 
-86 VDKPPAAIWPMALAV
+86 
-101 RVFGLSSWSIL
+101 
-112 VPQAIMG
+112 
-119 VLAVWLLY
+119 
-127 ATVRRQFGHRTGLL
+127 
-141 AGAALATTPVA
+141 
-152 CLMFRFNNPD
+152 
-162 ALLVLLLIACVH
+162 
-174 CVLRALEFEPTDGGN
+174 
-189 RCRTAWMALAGVACG
+189 
-204 FAFLTK
+204 
-210 QLQAFLIL
+210 
-218 PGLAVAFLVASPT
+218 
-231 TVRRRLLDSAAAVG
+231 
-245 ALVASAGWWVLL
+245 
-257 TVLVPASMRP
+257 
-267 YIGGSQTNSFL
+267 
-278 ELTFG
+278 
-283 YNGLGRITGSMEGAV
+283 
-298 VAGGSGTGSTTIST
+298 
-312 GHAGMWGQTGIT
+312 
-324 RLFDGVWGTQWS
+324 
-336 WLAPA
+336 
-341 ALAGIVVALVCLA
+341 
-354 RAPRTSV
+354 
-361 RRAQVVAWG
+361 
-370 GWLVVT
+370 
-376 GAVFSFMGGTIHQ
+376 
-389 YYTVA
+389 
-394 LAPATA
+394 
-400 ALAAICVYY
+400 
-409 LLKCKDLAWAR
+409 
-420 ATSIA
+420 
-425 LTLALGA
+425 
-432 WSVVLLRRSEWIWA
+432 VVLLRRSEWIWA

-567 SGPGGMGNTG
+567 TMGGGA
-577 SNGGQGTG
+577 
-585 SQTTGTGTG
+585 
-594 TTNGNGNSTG
+594 G
-604 TNASSGNTPSAPSGG
+604 TNAPLGNMPSAPSGG

-625 MQPPTANGTGTG
+625 MQPPAA
-637 TTNGTGSGNANG
+637 NGTGSGNANG

-692 MLQKNSDGYRWVAAT
+692 MLQKNSDSYRWVAAT

-721 CSVMPVGGFNG
+721 CSVMPIGGFNG

>member
-1 MRNETKHRSRAPW
+1 MRNETKHGSRAPR

-21 RKLPRRSRAQLFS
+21 RELPRRSRAQLFS

-141 AGAALATTPVA
+141 AGAALAATPVA

-174 CVLRALEFEPTDGGN
+174 CVLRALEFEPTAGGN

-204 FAFLTK
+204 VAFLTK

-218 PGLAVAFLVASPT
+218 PGLAIAFLVASPT

-361 RRAQVVAWG
+361 RRAQVVTWG

-409 LLKCKDLAWAR
+409 LLKCKDLVWAR

-432 WSVVLLRRSEWIWA
+432 WSVVLLRRSDWIWA

-466 HRAAKPARA
+466 HRAARPARA
-475 ATAEPAAGEKNA
+475 ATAEPTADEKDA
-487 TPAAAPSAAPQ
+487 TPAAAASAAPQ

-508 RLQTAA
+508 RLQTAD

-567 SGPGGMGNTG
+567 TMGGGA
-577 SNGGQGTG
+577 
-585 SQTTGTGTG
+585 
-594 TTNGNGNSTG
+594 G
-604 TNASSGNTPSAPSGG
+604 TNAPLGNMPSAPSGG

-625 MQPPTANGTGTG
+625 MQPPAA
-637 TTNGTGSGNANG
+637 NGTGSGNANG
-649 IGGGMGNGSAP
+649 IGGGMGDGSAP
-660 NAEGLSSNGGGKG
+660 NAEGLSSSGGGSGGRG

-692 MLQKNSDGYRWVAAT
+692 MLQKNSDSYRWVAAT

-721 CSVMPVGGFNG
+721 CSVMPIGGFNG

-798 IS
+798 VS

>member
-1 MRNETKHRSRAPW
+1 MRNETKHGSRAPR

-21 RKLPRRSRAQLFS
+21 RELPRRSRAQLFS

-141 AGAALATTPVA
+141 AGAALAATPVA

-174 CVLRALEFEPTDGGN
+174 CVLRALEFEPTAGGN

-204 FAFLTK
+204 VAFLTK

-432 WSVVLLRRSEWIWA
+432 WSVVLLRRSDWIWA

-466 HRAAKPARA
+466 HRAARPSRA

-487 TPAAAPSAAPQ
+487 TPAAATSAAPQ

-508 RLQTAA
+508 RLHTAA

-567 SGPGGMGNTG
+567 TMGGGA
-577 SNGGQGTG
+577 
-585 SQTTGTGTG
+585 
-594 TTNGNGNSTG
+594 G
-604 TNASSGNTPSAPSGG
+604 TNAPLGNMPSAPSGG

-625 MQPPTANGTGTG
+625 MQPPAA
-637 TTNGTGSGNANG
+637 NGTGSGNANG
-649 IGGGMGNGSAP
+649 IGGGMGDGSAP

-692 MLQKNSDGYRWVAAT
+692 MLQKNSDSYRWVAAT

-721 CSVMPVGGFNG
+721 CSVMPIGGFNG

>member
-1 MRNETKHRSRAPW
+1 MRNETKHGSRAPR

-21 RKLPRRSRAQLFS
+21 RELPRRSRAQLFS

-141 AGAALATTPVA
+141 AGAALAATPVA

-174 CVLRALEFEPTDGGN
+174 CVLRALEFEPTAGGN

-432 WSVVLLRRSEWIWA
+432 WSVVLLRRSDWIWA

-466 HRAAKPARA
+466 HRAARPARA
-475 ATAEPAAGEKNA
+475 ATAEPTADEKDA
-487 TPAAAPSAAPQ
+487 TPAAAASAAPQ

-567 SGPGGMGNTG
+567 TMGGGA
-577 SNGGQGTG
+577 
-585 SQTTGTGTG
+585 
-594 TTNGNGNSTG
+594 G
-604 TNASSGNTPSAPSGG
+604 TNAPLGNMPSAPSGG

-625 MQPPTANGTGTG
+625 MQPPAA
-637 TTNGTGSGNANG
+637 NGTGSGNANG

-692 MLQKNSDGYRWVAAT
+692 MLQKNSDSYRWVAAT

-721 CSVMPVGGFNG
+721 CSVMPIGGFNG

>member
-1 MRNETKHRSRAPW
+1 MRNETKHGSRAPR

-21 RKLPRRSRAQLFS
+21 RKLPRRSRVQLFS

-49 LSISGYANEF
+49 LSVSGYANEF

-141 AGAALATTPVA
+141 AGAALAATPVA

-432 WSVVLLRRSEWIWA
+432 WSVVLLRRSDWIWA

-466 HRAAKPARA
+466 HRAARPARA
-475 ATAEPAAGEKNA
+475 ATAEPTADEKDA
-487 TPAAAPSAAPQ
+487 TPAAAASAAPQ

-508 RLQTAA
+508 RLHTAA

-567 SGPGGMGNTG
+567 TMGGGA
-577 SNGGQGTG
+577 
-585 SQTTGTGTG
+585 
-594 TTNGNGNSTG
+594 G
-604 TNASSGNTPSAPSGG
+604 TNAPLGNMPSAPSGG

-625 MQPPTANGTGTG
+625 MQPPAA
-637 TTNGTGSGNANG
+637 NGTGSGNANG

-692 MLQKNSDGYRWVAAT
+692 MLQKNSDSYRWVAAT

-721 CSVMPVGGFNG
+721 CSVMPIGGFNG

>member
-1 MRNETKHRSRAPW
+1 MRNETKHRSRAPR

-21 RKLPRRSRAQLFS
+21 RELPRRSRAQLFS

-141 AGAALATTPVA
+141 AGAALAATPVA

-174 CVLRALEFEPTDGGN
+174 CVLRALEFEPTTGGN

-204 FAFLTK
+204 VAFLTK

-466 HRAAKPARA
+466 HRAARPARA
-475 ATAEPAAGEKNA
+475 ATAEPTADEKDA
-487 TPAAAPSAAPQ
+487 TPAAAASAAPQ

-567 SGPGGMGNTG
+567 TMGGGA
-577 SNGGQGTG
+577 
-585 SQTTGTGTG
+585 
-594 TTNGNGNSTG
+594 G
-604 TNASSGNTPSAPSGG
+604 TNAPLGNMPSAPSGG

-625 MQPPTANGTGTG
+625 MQPPAA
-637 TTNGTGSGNANG
+637 NGTGSGNANG

-692 MLQKNSDGYRWVAAT
+692 MLQKNSDSYRWVAAT

-721 CSVMPVGGFNG
+721 CSVMPIGGFNG

>member
-1 MRNETKHRSRAPW
+1 MRNETKHGSRAPR

-21 RKLPRRSRAQLFS
+21 RKLPRRSRVQLFS

-49 LSISGYANEF
+49 LSVSGYANEF

-127 ATVRRQFGHRTGLL
+127 ATVRRQFGHLAGLL

-278 ELTFG
+278 ELTFS

-298 VAGGSGTGSTTIST
+298 VAGGASGTGSTTIST

-400 ALAAICVYY
+400 ALSAICLFY

-432 WSVVLLRRSEWIWA
+432 WSVVLLRRSDWIWA

-466 HRAAKPARA
+466 HRAARPAHA
-475 ATAEPAAGEKNA
+475 ATAEPVAGEKNA
-487 TPAAAPSAAPQ
+487 TPAAATSAAPQ

-508 RLQTAA
+508 RLHTAA

-567 SGPGGMGNTG
+567 TMGGGA
-577 SNGGQGTG
+577 
-585 SQTTGTGTG
+585 
-594 TTNGNGNSTG
+594 G

-625 MQPPTANGTGTG
+625 MQPPAA
-637 TTNGTGSGNANG
+637 NGTGSGNANG
-649 IGGGMGNGSAP
+649 IGGGMGDGSAP
-660 NAEGLSSNGGGKG
+660 NAEGLSSSGGGSGGRG

-692 MLQKNSDGYRWVAAT
+692 MLQKNSDSYRWVAAT

-721 CSVMPVGGFNG
+721 CSVMPIGGFNG

>member
-1 MRNETKHRSRAPW
+1 MRNETKHGSRAPR

-21 RKLPRRSRAQLFS
+21 RKLPRRSRVQLFS

-49 LSISGYANEF
+49 LSVSGYANEF
-59 YSAAAQAGSTNWW
+59 YSSAAQAGSTNWW

-141 AGAALATTPVA
+141 AGAALAATPVA

-278 ELTFG
+278 ELTFS

-432 WSVVLLRRSEWIWA
+432 WSVVLLRRSDWIWA

-466 HRAAKPARA
+466 HRAARPARA
-475 ATAEPAAGEKNA
+475 ATAEPTADEKDA
-487 TPAAAPSAAPQ
+487 TPAAAASAAPQ

-508 RLQTAA
+508 RLHTAA

-567 SGPGGMGNTG
+567 TMGGGA
-577 SNGGQGTG
+577 
-585 SQTTGTGTG
+585 
-594 TTNGNGNSTG
+594 G
-604 TNASSGNTPSAPSGG
+604 TNAPLGNMPSAPSGG

-625 MQPPTANGTGTG
+625 MQPPAA
-637 TTNGTGSGNANG
+637 NGTGSGNANG
-649 IGGGMGNGSAP
+649 IGGGMGDGSAP
-660 NAEGLSSNGGGKG
+660 NAEGLSSSGGGSGGRG

-692 MLQKNSDGYRWVAAT
+692 MLQKNSDSYRWVAAT

-721 CSVMPVGGFNG
+721 CSVMPIGGFNG

>member
-1 MRNETKHRSRAPW
+1 MRNETKHGSRAPR

-21 RKLPRRSRAQLFS
+21 RKLPRRSRVQLFS

-49 LSISGYANEF
+49 LSVSGYANEF

-86 VDKPPAAIWPMALAV
+86 VDKPPAAIWPIALAV

-127 ATVRRQFGHRTGLL
+127 ATVRRQFGHLAGLL
-141 AGAALATTPVA
+141 AGAALAATPVA

-174 CVLRALEFEPTDGGN
+174 CVLRALEFEPTAGGN

-204 FAFLTK
+204 VAFLTK

-432 WSVVLLRRSEWIWA
+432 WSVVLLRRSDWIWA

-466 HRAAKPARA
+466 HRAARPARA
-475 ATAEPAAGEKNA
+475 ATAEPTADEKDA
-487 TPAAAPSAAPQ
+487 TPAAAASAAPQ

-508 RLQTAA
+508 RLHTAA

-567 SGPGGMGNTG
+567 TMGGGA
-577 SNGGQGTG
+577 
-585 SQTTGTGTG
+585 
-594 TTNGNGNSTG
+594 G
-604 TNASSGNTPSAPSGG
+604 TNASLGNMPSAPSGG

-625 MQPPTANGTGTG
+625 MQPPAA
-637 TTNGTGSGNANG
+637 NGTGSGNANG
-649 IGGGMGNGSAP
+649 IGGGMGDGSAP
-660 NAEGLSSNGGGKG
+660 NAEGLSSSGGGSGGRG

-692 MLQKNSDGYRWVAAT
+692 MLQKNSDSYRWVAAT

-721 CSVMPVGGFNG
+721 CSVMPIGGFNG

>member
-1 MRNETKHRSRAPW
+1 MRNETKHGSRAPR

-21 RKLPRRSRAQLFS
+21 RELPRRSRAQLFS

-141 AGAALATTPVA
+141 AGAALAATPVA

-278 ELTFG
+278 ELTFS

-432 WSVVLLRRSEWIWA
+432 WSVVLLRRSDWIWA

-466 HRAAKPARA
+466 HRAARPARA
-475 ATAEPAAGEKNA
+475 ASAEPAAGEKNA
-487 TPAAAPSAAPQ
+487 TPAAATSAAPQ

-508 RLQTAA
+508 RLHTAA

-567 SGPGGMGNTG
+567 TMGGGA
-577 SNGGQGTG
+577 
-585 SQTTGTGTG
+585 
-594 TTNGNGNSTG
+594 G

-625 MQPPTANGTGTG
+625 MQPPAA
-637 TTNGTGSGNANG
+637 NGTGSGNANG

-683 GSVSSKLVK
+683 GAVSSKLVK
-692 MLQKNSDGYRWVAAT
+692 MLQKNSDSYRWVAAT

-721 CSVMPVGGFNG
+721 CSVMPIGGFNG

>member
-1 MRNETKHRSRAPW
+1 MRNETKHGSRAPR

-21 RKLPRRSRAQLFS
+21 RKLPRRSRVQLFS

-127 ATVRRQFGHRTGLL
+127 ATIRRQFGHLAGRL

-174 CVLRALEFEPTDGGN
+174 CVLRALEFEPTAGGN

-204 FAFLTK
+204 VAFLTK

-257 TVLVPASMRP
+257 TALVPASMRP

-278 ELTFG
+278 ELTFS

-298 VAGGSGTGSTTIST
+298 VAGGASGTGSTTIST

-432 WSVVLLRRSEWIWA
+432 WSVVLLRRSDWIWA

-466 HRAAKPARA
+466 HRAARPSRA
-475 ATAEPAAGEKNA
+475 ATAEPVAGEKNA
-487 TPAAAPSAAPQ
+487 TPAAATSAAPQ

-508 RLQTAA
+508 RLHTAA

-567 SGPGGMGNTG
+567 TMGGGA
-577 SNGGQGTG
+577 
-585 SQTTGTGTG
+585 
-594 TTNGNGNSTG
+594 G
-604 TNASSGNTPSAPSGG
+604 TNAPLGNMPSAPSGG

-625 MQPPTANGTGTG
+625 MQPPAA
-637 TTNGTGSGNANG
+637 NGTGSGNANG

-692 MLQKNSDGYRWVAAT
+692 MLQKNSDSYRWVAAT

-721 CSVMPVGGFNG
+721 CSVMPIGGFNG

>member
-1 MRNETKHRSRAPW
+1 MRNETKHGSRAPR

-21 RKLPRRSRAQLFS
+21 RELPRRSRAQLFS

-141 AGAALATTPVA
+141 AGAALAATPVA

-174 CVLRALEFEPTDGGN
+174 CVLRALEFEPTAGGN

-204 FAFLTK
+204 VAFLTK

-420 ATSIA
+420 ATSVA

-432 WSVVLLRRSEWIWA
+432 WSVVLLRRSDWIWA

-466 HRAAKPARA
+466 HRAARPARA
-475 ATAEPAAGEKNA
+475 ATAEPTADEKDA
-487 TPAAAPSAAPQ
+487 TPAAAASAAPQ

-567 SGPGGMGNTG
+567 TMGGGA
-577 SNGGQGTG
+577 
-585 SQTTGTGTG
+585 
-594 TTNGNGNSTG
+594 G
-604 TNASSGNTPSAPSGG
+604 TNAPLGNMPSAPSGG

-625 MQPPTANGTGTG
+625 MQPPAA
-637 TTNGTGSGNANG
+637 NGTGSGNANG

-692 MLQKNSDGYRWVAAT
+692 MLQKNSDSYRWVAAT

-721 CSVMPVGGFNG
+721 CSVMPIGGFNG

>member
-1 MRNETKHRSRAPW
+1 MRNETKHGSRAPR

-21 RKLPRRSRAQLFS
+21 RELPRRSRAQLFS

-101 RVFGLSSWSIL
+101 RVFGLSNWSIL

-141 AGAALATTPVA
+141 AGAALAATPVA

-174 CVLRALEFEPTDGGN
+174 CVLRALEFEPTAGGN

-204 FAFLTK
+204 VAFLTK

-361 RRAQVVAWG
+361 RRAQVVTWG

-409 LLKCKDLAWAR
+409 LLKCKDLVWAR

-432 WSVVLLRRSEWIWA
+432 WSVVLLRRSDWIWA

-466 HRAAKPARA
+466 HRAARPARA
-475 ATAEPAAGEKNA
+475 ATAEPTADEKDA
-487 TPAAAPSAAPQ
+487 TPAAAASAAPQ

-567 SGPGGMGNTG
+567 TMGGGPGGQQ
-577 SNGGQGTG
+577 GGP
-585 SQTTGTGTG
+585 
-594 TTNGNGNSTG
+594 GNSSGTG

-625 MQPPTANGTGTG
+625 MQPPAANGTGTG

-692 MLQKNSDGYRWVAAT
+692 MLQKNSDSYRWVAAT
-707 TGSQNAASYQLATE
+707 TGSQSAASYQLATE
-721 CSVMPVGGFNG
+721 CSVMPIGGFNG

-755 AGGQTGGTQ
+755 AGRQTGGTQ

-798 IS
+798 SS

>member
-1 MRNETKHRSRAPW
+1 MRNETKHGSRAPR

-21 RKLPRRSRAQLFS
+21 RELPRRSRAQLFS

-141 AGAALATTPVA
+141 AGAALAATPVA

-204 FAFLTK
+204 VAFLTK

-432 WSVVLLRRSEWIWA
+432 WSVVLLRRSDWIWA

-466 HRAAKPARA
+466 HRAARPSRA
-475 ATAEPAAGEKNA
+475 ATAEPVAGEKNA
-487 TPAAAPSAAPQ
+487 TPAAATSAAPQ

-508 RLQTAA
+508 RLHTAA

-567 SGPGGMGNTG
+567 TMGGGA
-577 SNGGQGTG
+577 
-585 SQTTGTGTG
+585 
-594 TTNGNGNSTG
+594 G
-604 TNASSGNTPSAPSGG
+604 TNASSGNMPSAPSGG

-625 MQPPTANGTGTG
+625 MQPPAA
-637 TTNGTGSGNANG
+637 NGTGSGNANG
-649 IGGGMGNGSAP
+649 IGGGMGDGSAP

-692 MLQKNSDGYRWVAAT
+692 MLQKNSDSYRWVAAT

-721 CSVMPVGGFNG
+721 CSVMPIGGFNG